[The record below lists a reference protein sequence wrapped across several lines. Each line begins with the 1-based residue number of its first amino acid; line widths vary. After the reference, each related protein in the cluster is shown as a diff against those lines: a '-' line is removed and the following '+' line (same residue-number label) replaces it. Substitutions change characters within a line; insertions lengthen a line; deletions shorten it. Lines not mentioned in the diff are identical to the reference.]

1 MFVTELK
8 LAEGDSD
15 IDLSIEGVK
24 HEVSLRDNAA
34 GTQFLNFFLFTIFF
48 CRGGGSCIRVEHFN
62 LGDFSRSYRIK
73 IIKL

>member
-15 IDLSIEGVK
+15 IDLTIEGVK

-48 CRGGGSCIRVEHFN
+48 FVGGGGLAFELNILTWEISPDLIG
-62 LGDFSRSYRIK
+62 L
-73 IIKL
+73 KL